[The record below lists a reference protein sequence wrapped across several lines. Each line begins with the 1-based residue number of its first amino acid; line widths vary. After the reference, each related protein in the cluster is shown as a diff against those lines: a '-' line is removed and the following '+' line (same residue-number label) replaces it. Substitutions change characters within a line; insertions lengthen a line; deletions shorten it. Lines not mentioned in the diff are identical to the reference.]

1 MANSFFL
8 NKFKSLLDLRSNN
21 RDLVVR
27 IKGGLGNQ
35 LFQYIAGKSIAH
47 ELGASFYCDFSS
59 YIGYRYHHHNMLNL
73 MGLPYDELSPK
84 NSQKLKELHKIAETL
99 ISSYNDFSKINQTD
113 DLLLLDGYWQD
124 EAYLN
129 PKYVEEVY
137 AALRKKYQHSD
148 NQILNLVK
156 SSSAIAVH
164 IRRRDYAHM
173 GLCTEEYYIGAI
185 SALRE
190 KYSETQVLIYSD
202 EPNYSEYF
210 LRPYLKDNFQV
221 VMTGDDI
228 LDLYTMTL
236 CEHVV
241 MSNSTFSWWGAFFN
255 EVSKKNIICPY
266 DWVMVDRNFKICP
279 QRWVQVKDAVKEIIP
294 CEESIKSHKDFL
306 ASFPIENHKI

>member
-1 MANSFFL
+1 MANSFL
-8 NKFKSLLDLRSNN
+8 LLKLKSLFCLPIKN
-21 RDLVVR
+21 RGLVVR

-73 MGLPYDELSPK
+73 IGLPNDELDSK
-84 NSQKLKELHKIAETL
+84 NSKKLKELHKLDETS
-99 ISSYNDFSKINQTD
+99 ISSYKDLSKINQTE
-113 DLLLLDGYWQD
+113 DLILLDGYWQD
-124 EAYLN
+124 EVYLN

-137 AALRKKYQHSD
+137 AALGKKYQHSD

-185 SALRE
+185 SALRL
-190 KYSETQVLIYSD
+190 KYPETQVLIFSD

-210 LRPYLKDNFQV
+210 LRPFLKDNFQV

-228 LDLYTMTL
+228 LELYIMTL
-236 CEHVV
+236 CEHVI

-255 EVSKKNIICPY
+255 EESKKNIICPY
-266 DWVMVDRNFKICP
+266 DWVMVDKNFKICP
-279 QRWVQVKDAVKEIIP
+279 QRWVQVKGVVNEVIP
-294 CEESIKSHKDFL
+294 SEGSIKSHKDFL
-306 ASFPIENHKI
+306 ASTLHLKS